1 MSRELFSPSVVGVS
15 TAARRGR
22 LLPLSILFHAVLLGA
37 ILVLQLFADTSVPE
51 PPKRVIYDITPI
63 EPPPAPPQIV
73 RHAAPSRASTHP
85 DAAPIVIPDKLPT
98 DEPPSEASGPLDFAG
113 QGVESGVQGG
123 ITDGLV
129 AGATPVSAPP
139 GPLKPVRVS
148 SGIRTPIK
156 IRDAQPVYPAIAQ
169 SARVE
174 GIVILEA
181 VIDERGHV
189 SETRVLRSIPL
200 LDDAATAAVRQWVY
214 SPTVLNGQPIP
225 IVMTV
230 TVQFRLER

>member
-1 MSRELFSPSVVGVS
+1 
-15 TAARRGR
+15 
-22 LLPLSILFHAVLLGA
+22 
-37 ILVLQLFADTSVPE
+37 
-51 PPKRVIYDITPI
+51 
-63 EPPPAPPQIV
+63 
-73 RHAAPSRASTHP
+73 
-85 DAAPIVIPDKLPT
+85 VIPDKLPT
-98 DEPPSEASGPLDFAG
+98 DEPPNEASGPLDFAA
-113 QGVESGVQGG
+113 QGVESGVPGG
-123 ITDGLV
+123 ITDGPV
-129 AGATPVSAPP
+129 TNATPVTAPP

-174 GIVILEA
+174 GLVILEA

-214 SPTVLNGQPIP
+214 SPTVLNGHAIP
-225 IVMTV
+225 IVMTA
-230 TVQFRLER
+230 TVQFKLER